1 MAIVNVQ
8 HQMTASVSLA
18 SMKLLACVKEPPI
31 ETVSLEDAGARVL
44 ANDFESIVS
53 LPPFRRAAMDGYAV
67 RAEALQGASRER
79 PVELRIID
87 EVRAGHITQHEQAAA
102 STPHLNDAVRI
113 FTGAPVPEG
122 YDTVVIQETAIPLE
136 ARNGY
141 RRIRL
146 DRPCTL
152 GQHIAEKGE
161 DVPQGM
167 KLLYRGT
174 ELRAKEVAILASVGQ
189 WEIEVYERPKVAVL
203 PIGDELIAPGR
214 ELSGGQIY
222 ESNSY
227 MIGARL
233 KELGASVIRYPVV
246 PDCLEQIEAA
256 IQECLAKADMVV
268 TTGGV
273 SVGDY
278 DYVKEAA
285 ERIGAEA
292 IFTKT
297 IMRPGTPTSAF
308 RRSNQLIIC
317 LSGNPSACFAGLELL
332 LKPVVLKATGKTE
345 YRSTWLDGRLMDS
358 ILKPCPYPRYIRA
371 FVYRSEKEWMVEPL
385 TNDKSGNVAAFAK
398 ANALA
403 LIPPGGT
410 GAIIGQEVQW
420 VSLTI

>member
-1 MAIVNVQ
+1 MAIANVQ
-8 HQMTASVSLA
+8 HPMSASVSLA

-31 ETVSLEDAGARVL
+31 ESIPLEDATARVL
-44 ANDFESIVS
+44 ASDFESPVS

-67 RAEALQGASRER
+67 QAAALQGASREH

-87 EVRAGHITQHEQAAA
+87 EVRAGHTLLEQPPA
-102 STPHLNDAVRI
+102 SALQPNDAVRI

-122 YDTVVIQETAIPLE
+122 YDTVVMQEAAVTLD

-146 DRPCTL
+146 ERPCAL

-161 DVPQGM
+161 DVQEGM

-189 WEIEVYERPKVAVL
+189 WEINVYKRPNIAVI
-203 PIGDELIAPGR
+203 PIGDELVVPER

-222 ESNSY
+222 DSNSY
-227 MIGARL
+227 MVGARMR
-233 KELGASVIRYPVV
+233 ELGASVIRYPVV
-246 PDCLEQIEAA
+246 PDCLDRIEAA
-256 IQECLAKADMVV
+256 IQDCLAKADIVV

-285 ERIGAEA
+285 EHIGAEA

-308 RRSNQLIIC
+308 RLPNQLIIC

-332 LKPVVLKATGKTE
+332 VKPVVLKATGKSD
-345 YRSTWLDGRLMDS
+345 YRSCWLDGRLMDS

-371 FVYRSEKEWMVEPL
+371 FVYRSEKEWMVEPI
-385 TNDKSGNVAAFAK
+385 TNDKSGNVAAFAR

-420 VSLTI
+420 VSLTK